1 MAAVARRSR
10 ALRGT
15 ALVHVRMD
23 GTRGRLALPCY
34 ECVYKETAAEA
45 TLVARVLCNA
55 QSATGAAVKGAGG
68 SAMTFDATFACK
80 ARQLYVLFARLKTA
94 RSFRNEPD
102 RSFLHLAWPRSR
114 T

>member
-45 TLVARVLCNA
+45 TLVARVLRNA

-68 SAMTFDATFACK
+68 SAMTFRCDVCLQGK
-80 ARQLYVLFARLKTA
+80 AVVCFIR
-94 RSFRNEPD
+94 
-102 RSFLHLAWPRSR
+102 
-114 T
+114 